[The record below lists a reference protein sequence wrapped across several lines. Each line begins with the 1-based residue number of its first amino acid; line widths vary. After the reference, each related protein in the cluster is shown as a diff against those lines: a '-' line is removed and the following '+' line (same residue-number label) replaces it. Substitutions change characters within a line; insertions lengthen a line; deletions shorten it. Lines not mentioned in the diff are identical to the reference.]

1 VPGWSSGRGSGG
13 MGVNIPTVI
22 LTPGRPPHF
31 VLASETEMPTLR
43 RTCSKP
49 RCNNTPTPDGRYC
62 KACFAAANRASHERH
77 HKERNARRRT
87 RAAYR
92 DDTARAKDS
101 ARAKLFVAIAR
112 GKLLKGRCVRCSC
125 WDDVTALILDPT
137 KWREVVWVCRD
148 HRADEFVRLTKPAEI
163 DPAVAWQ
170 TERECALAAIA
181 ALPEAQQAA
190 LRAIAARGPAGMVI
204 APEAPFFTIRLV
216 QAYAAWRAREP

>member
-1 VPGWSSGRGSGG
+1 
-13 MGVNIPTVI
+13 MA
-22 LTPGRPPHF
+22 PP
-31 VLASETEMPTLR
+31 R

-49 RCNNTPTPDGRYC
+49 RCKNTPTPDGRYC
-62 KACFAAANRASHERH
+62 KACFAAASRASHERH

-87 RAAYR
+87 RAEYR
-92 DDTARAKDS
+92 DDAARVKDS

-112 GKLLKGRCVRCSC
+112 GKLPKGRCVRCSA
-125 WDDVTALILDPT
+125 WDDVTALILDPA

-148 HRADEFVRLTKPAEI
+148 HRADEIAWRTKSPEV

-170 TERECALAAIA
+170 TERERALTAIA

>member
-1 VPGWSSGRGSGG
+1 MPQGVAHGREVGPAAQGL
-13 MGVNIPTVI
+13 GV
-22 LTPGRPPHF
+22 
-31 VLASETEMPTLR
+31 
-43 RTCSKP
+43 
-49 RCNNTPTPDGRYC
+49 
-62 KACFAAANRASHERH
+62 H

-92 DDTARAKDS
+92 DDTARAKDC

-112 GKLLKGRCVRCSC
+112 GKLPKGRCVRCSA
-125 WDDVTALILDPT
+125 WDDVTALILDPA

-148 HRADEFVRLTKPAEI
+148 HRADEIARRTKSPEV

-170 TERECALAAIA
+170 TERERALTANA
-181 ALPEAQQAA
+181 ALPEPQQAA

-204 APEAPFFTIRLV
+204 APEAPFFTVRLI